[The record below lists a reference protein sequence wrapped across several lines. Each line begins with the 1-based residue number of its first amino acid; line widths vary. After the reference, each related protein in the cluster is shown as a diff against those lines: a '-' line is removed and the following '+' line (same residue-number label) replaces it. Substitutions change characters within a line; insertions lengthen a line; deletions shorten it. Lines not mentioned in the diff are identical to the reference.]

1 MKNPRLI
8 TISLVLSIFLVVL
21 IPVSIKARPQIT
33 NISFWFTENDTEK
46 PGVLDLVNQFNIAN
60 PDIHVDALQKGFFD
74 ARALYTNAFIAAN
87 EPEVFR
93 AARDWVPEFAV
104 AGMIAPLTAEYTTE
118 DLNDFLPSAIRLVT
132 YPDSEGIDQI
142 WGFPQLID
150 TPALMYNK
158 EIMINAGIDVPSLN
172 INTSWTW
179 DQFIGNASFVVDNT
193 TAYGYTI
200 AGMFFGAQAIFFGQG
215 ARLFNDGILDINHIA
230 INSTESR
237 SALTFLKN
245 MIDVE
250 QITPVWE
257 EMGWETINVL
267 FADDG
272 EVAMIQ
278 QGPWELKNFLDNSP
292 EFNPTV
298 DGAKPYASADNLG
311 IMQLPHDEAGNQGAP
326 LGGHAYIISAF
337 ASGDKYDAAVKLSKF
352 LSGEDAMA
360 AGAIDYYHV
369 PARESVMERSDVKSS
384 AGYEYVLGFKK
395 NVDKAFQV
403 PVDHR
408 WARIEQEFADNIDEY
423 LADDISLDECIAQT
437 ISIWKEVLGQAAIDV
452 NTTTTVT
459 DGTQTDTTTTTST
472 ELTEETPGFRIAFFL
487 LSFPIII
494 WFIKKR
500 RQ

>member
-33 NISFWFTENDTEK
+33 NISVWFTENDTEK
-46 PGVLDLVNQFNIAN
+46 PGVLDLVNQVNMSN

-494 WFIKKR
+494 WFTKKR

>member
-1 MKNPRLI
+1 MKNKKIFTL
-8 TISLVLSIFLVVL
+8 SVLVSIFLMTF
-21 IPVSIKARPQIT
+21 IPINVKAKSQDT
-33 NISFWFTENDTEK
+33 NITFWYTENDSEK
-46 PGVLDLVNQFNIAN
+46 PGVLALIDQFNTEN
-60 PDIHVDALQKGFFD
+60 PDINVEALQKGFFD

-118 DLNDFLPSAIRLVT
+118 DLNDFLPSAIRLVS
-132 YPDSEGIDQI
+132 YPDSDGVNQI
-142 WGFPQLID
+142 WGFPHLID
-150 TPALMYNK
+150 TPGLMYNK
-158 EIMINAGIDVPSLN
+158 EIMNNAGIDVSALN

-179 DQFIGNASFVVDNT
+179 DEFIGNASLVVDNT
-193 TAYGYTI
+193 AAYGYTI
-200 AGMFFGAQAIFFGQG
+200 AGMFFGAQAIFFGRG

-245 MIDVE
+245 MIEVE

-311 IMQLPHDEAGNQGAP
+311 IMQLPHDEFGNQGAP
-326 LGGHAYIISAF
+326 LGGHAYVLSAF
-337 ASGDKYDAAVKLSKF
+337 ASGDEYDAAVKLAKF

-369 PARESVMERSDVKSS
+369 PGRESVMERSDVKAS

-395 NVDKAFQV
+395 NVDKAYQV

-437 ISIWKEVLGQAAIDV
+437 ISIWKEILGQDV
-452 NTTTTVT
+452 VDVTTTTET
-459 DGTQTDTTTTTST
+459 DGTQPSTTTKPPQT
-472 ELTEETPGFRIAFFL
+472 ELTEETPGYSFTLIF
-487 LSFPIII
+487 LSFPVLI
-494 WFIKKR
+494 WIVKKLR
-500 RQ
+500 T